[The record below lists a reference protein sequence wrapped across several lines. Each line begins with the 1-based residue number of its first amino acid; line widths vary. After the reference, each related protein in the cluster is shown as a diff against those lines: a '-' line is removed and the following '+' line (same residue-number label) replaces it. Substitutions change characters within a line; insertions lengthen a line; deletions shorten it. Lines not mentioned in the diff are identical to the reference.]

1 MAHSTPTN
9 WGIQFLSTVSSD
21 TDPCVVFSFEQ
32 GPDTVQGS
40 GGGAKYIF
48 NVGENTNRA
57 FTQSKMSW
65 NGTRAVFLT
74 GSPRDRVGGLSSL
87 LMSFADGDPK
97 YPMRVIGPPGVN
109 HLLATQ
115 RSFVY
120 RKNISVLSTE
130 LPFDEFVMERRI
142 PEPIFQDGNLT
153 VYGIP
158 ITPIYLDTLST
169 LTLAQAQEWREMMVA
184 IMFPRSRGVELPA
197 TTSNNSKQSQYA
209 KGEAIPAPTS
219 SSSIDTTTLP
229 STSTST
235 SSPSSSAARS
245 WDYANKPYVSKFS
258 AHTGPDTRNG
268 GEEEK
273 EEPDEYRR
281 PMLVTGFHKQ
291 LPRFSLSET
300 QKALPP
306 SALSLSYLA
315 VGPLTRGKFDARKA
329 EELGVPNGPLRG
341 ALTRGETVRF
351 LVDNNGRAV
360 RAQTHG
366 KGKKKKKGANAGI
379 VVDAN
384 EGERWVTV
392 RPEDVVASS
401 IPPAA
406 ALILDIPTPEYIPS
420 LLDAFREGSAY
431 AQCQQSTQIET
442 QFTLHTIIHLIGDGV
457 LEDPRYRAF
466 MAGFERPHHVISSPS
481 YLPDP
486 VTFTSSAYQQLKLAQ
501 LDPEMFRVPKFG
513 LVPRKDATSIG
524 PQIPPSPEL
533 PRLPKH
539 TTLLTANTI
548 IPMRP
553 LGPPRKEDWVASAD
567 TPHTSQG
574 EEWDRFHPALVRS
587 APPSPSLMLKTVGTL
602 KTRCR
607 KRFLREK
614 EKERVGKYISVITLG
629 TGSAVPGK
637 YRNVSATVI
646 QIPEWGNILL
656 DCGEGTWG
664 QLCRM
669 FGTASSTHTPT
680 TSSSLPQSPEKQT
693 LGVDVFL
700 RSLKL
705 IYISHLHADHHL
717 GLAKILAMR
726 QALNP
731 PPKDPVYLVG
741 VRGVHLY
748 LREVCD
754 LEGLGIEGV
763 DVDRGK
769 GNGVVTI
776 LSPALHWNYSQ
787 VYTPQGMWGVGG
799 TEEWLDSKTHITA
812 LCRALNLHSFTTVDV
827 RHRTRCYGCIIHSKD
842 GWSVVFSGDTMPS
855 KHLVH
860 AAKNI
865 TLLIHEATMS
875 DAQADMAAA
884 KAHSTV
890 GQAIDIGRKMG
901 AENVLLTH
909 FSARQPKMPHRGRGT
924 GDIRPDNDESTPS
937 SFFPLSP
944 KPTPY
949 IATAFDYAHFTLE
962 SMWKMQFYMDGIE
975 QSYREMVE
983 EERDTVEERMVEE
996 EWEEIREQEDM
1007 KVKEGERES
1016 WMMGGYEQE
1025 FGMDLGMDLGE
1036 EAEAEQMESDR
1047 EVKQVESY
1055 EEDEKTDD

>member
-9 WGIQFLSTVSSD
+9 WSIQFLSTVSSD
-21 TDPCVVFSFEQ
+21 TDPCMVFSFEQ
-32 GPDTVQGS
+32 GPETVQGS

-97 YPMRVIGPPGVN
+97 YPVRVIGPPGLN

-120 RKNISVLSTE
+120 RKNISILSTE
-130 LPFDEFVMERRI
+130 LPFDEFVTERRI
-142 PEPIFQDGNLT
+142 LEPIFQDGNLT

-158 ITPIYLDTLST
+158 ITPMYLDVAAAALIASNDLKRKRDSDIIMSDASAPSTPLANLLSTPSFTPETLST
-169 LTLAQAQEWREMMVA
+169 LTPAQAQEWREMMVA

-197 TTSNNSKQSQYA
+197 TASNNSKQSKYA
-209 KGEAIPAPTS
+209 K
-219 SSSIDTTTLP
+219 
-229 STSTST
+229 
-235 SSPSSSAARS
+235 
-245 WDYANKPYVSKFS
+245 
-258 AHTGPDTRNG
+258 
-268 GEEEK
+268 EEEK

-281 PMLVTGFHKQ
+281 PMLMTGFHKQ
-291 LPRFSLSET
+291 LPRFHLSET
-300 QKALPP
+300 QKTLPP

-351 LVDNNGRAV
+351 
-360 RAQTHG
+360 
-366 KGKKKKKGANAGI
+366 KKKKGANPG
-379 VVDAN
+379 VVADSDK
-384 EGERWVTV
+384 GERWVTV
-392 RPEDVVASS
+392 RPEDVVAPS

-431 AQCQQSTQIET
+431 AECQQSIPKET

-513 LVPRKDATSIG
+513 LEERDTTSIG
-524 PQIPPSPEL
+524 PQVPLEL
-533 PRLPKH
+533 SKLAEH
-539 TTLLTANTI
+539 TTLLTAHTI

-553 LGPPRKEDWVASAD
+553 LGPPQKEDWAASAD
-567 TPHTSQG
+567 TLHTPLG
-574 EEWDRFHPALVRS
+574 EEWDRFHPAVAAIRNRLAKAKASGRS
-587 APPSPSLMLKTVGTL
+587 LEA
-602 KTRCR
+602 
-607 KRFLREK
+607 
-614 EKERVGKYISVITLG
+614 GKSISVITLG

-680 TSSSLPQSPEKQT
+680 TSTSLSQSPGEQI
-693 LGVDVFL
+693 LGVDAFL
-700 RSLKL
+700 HSLKL

-726 QALNP
+726 QALSP

-754 LEGLGIEGV
+754 LERLGIEGV

-769 GNGVVTI
+769 GNGVITV

-787 VYTPQGMWGVGG
+787 SYTPQGMWSLGG
-799 TEEWLDSKTHITA
+799 TEEWLDSKTSRTHITA

-842 GWSVVFSGDTMPS
+842 GWSIVFSGDTMPS
-855 KHLVH
+855 DHLVD

-890 GQAIDIGRKMG
+890 GQAIDIGRRMG

-909 FSARQPKMPHRGRGT
+909 FSARQPKMPHRVFVGG
-924 GDIRPDNDESTPS
+924 TPS

-949 IATAFDYAHFTLE
+949 IATAFDYAHFTLG

-983 EERDTVEERMVEE
+983 EERDTVEEKMVEE

-1007 KVKEGERES
+1007 RVKEDERES

-1025 FGMDLGMDLGE
+1025 FGMELGMDIGE
-1036 EAEAEQMESDR
+1036 ETEAEQMESDR
-1047 EVKQVESY
+1047 EVKQIELC
-1055 EEDEKTDD
+1055 EEDEKTNDYP